1 MSLSRR
7 SGAASIAYKPVT
19 RPWRWHNLRMRY
31 TKIRNTEHGMSGFED
46 CEISFTSEVFAPPA
60 PPLDVSP
67 AASAREVLFIRLP
80 AGWTD
85 SAHPVP
91 ARQWMFVL
99 SGRGEVVAGDET
111 RPWQAGEAF
120 LVEDTTPPGH
130 GTTIIEDTVF
140 AVVRC

>member
-1 MSLSRR
+1 M
-7 SGAASIAYKPVT
+7 
-19 RPWRWHNLRMRY
+19 HY
-31 TKIRNTEHGMSGFED
+31 TKIRNTERGTSGFED
-46 CEISFTSEVFAPPA
+46 GEISFTSEVFAPPA

-67 AASAREVLFIRLP
+67 AESVREVLFIRLP
-80 AGWTD
+80 AGWAD

-99 SGRGEVVAGDET
+99 SGRGEVVAGNET
-111 RPWQAGEAF
+111 RRWQAGEVF
-120 LVEDTTPPGH
+120 LVEDTAPPGH